1 MGMSSAQ
8 GLSPNTAPPAPLA
21 PNTSQPTQP
30 DSTMQNV
37 RDLNK
42 KRETPKG
49 FGPGEEGRSNAAAFT
64 RPGSSF
70 GKNPKDSD

>member
-21 PNTSQPTQP
+21 PNTAQPSP
-30 DSTMQNV
+30 KDAIMQNIEQG
-37 RDLNK
+37 NK
-42 KRETPKG
+42 QRETPKG
-49 FGPGEEGRSNAAAFT
+49 FRPGDEGKSNPAAFT

-70 GKNPKDSD
+70 GKNTKDSE